1 MRTKDLLQKIQN
13 PFANSLELGLKASIR
28 VHLTTSVYQSVS
40 SCMMKLARQSN
51 RAVLDTRVINE
62 SICQRIR
69 VS

>member
-13 PFANSLELGLKASIR
+13 PFANSLEPGLKVLTQ

-51 RAVLDTRVINE
+51 RAVLDTRVISE
-62 SICQRIR
+62 SICRRMKI
-69 VS
+69 

>member
-13 PFANSLELGLKASIR
+13 PFANSLEPGLKVLTQ

-51 RAVLDTRVINE
+51 RAVLDTRVISE
-62 SICQRIR
+62 SICQRMRI
-69 VS
+69 

>member
-13 PFANSLELGLKASIR
+13 PFANSLEPGLKVLTQ

-51 RAVLDTRVINE
+51 RAVLDTRVISE
-62 SICQRIR
+62 SICQRMKI
-69 VS
+69 